1 MAALRPAAP
10 RHAPAA
16 WSSPSVISGHAF
28 RPNRFVSH
36 WRNTARELPL
46 PAMLPADPVPLGEG
60 NATLWGAEMGLCAL
74 LAPDIQ
80 AGEPGEAIYTLSQS
94 ESEGK

>member
-1 MAALRPAAP
+1 
-10 RHAPAA
+10 
-16 WSSPSVISGHAF
+16 
-28 RPNRFVSH
+28 
-36 WRNTARELPL
+36 
-46 PAMLPADPVPLGEG
+46 MLPADPVPLGEG

-80 AGEPGEAIYTLSQS
+80 AGEPGEAIYTLSRS